1 MKQTP
6 LFLSCCAVL
15 AAIAFAGCA
24 SKSAP
29 VTTPVTP
36 EAPPPAEPVFEV
48 TVPLLA
54 RSGSAVS
61 GTVAF
66 RESAGSV
73 AVKLALAG
81 VTPGLHGFHVHEV
94 GDCSAP
100 DGTSA
105 GGHFNPHGA
114 NHGASDVEA
123 RHAGDMGNVEA
134 DAAGNVTA
142 ELTITGITLTPGLP
156 HSIGGRSLILH
167 AAPDDYVTQPTG
179 NAGARIGCGVIDQS
193 LVIETK

>member
-81 VTPGLHGFHVHEV
+81 VTPGLHGFHVGSQH
-94 GDCSAP
+94 
-100 DGTSA
+100 
-105 GGHFNPHGA
+105 
-114 NHGASDVEA
+114 
-123 RHAGDMGNVEA
+123 RHALGQIFNA
-134 DAAGNVTA
+134 Q
-142 ELTITGITLTPGLP
+142 ELGW
-156 HSIGGRSLILH
+156 SLWCVAQGFNNGFGKL
-167 AAPDDYVTQPTG
+167 DRQG
-179 NAGARIGCGVIDQS
+179 S
-193 LVIETK
+193 F